1 MNKYILA
8 LLKCKNI
15 GNVKLLKYIQ
25 QNSFNHE
32 KIKNNIQTLVSKED
46 YERINEYL
54 RAAEEEITSNES
66 KGIKLI
72 TILDEKFPKKLY
84 DIKDPV
90 LYLYYIG
97 NINLI
102 NKPSLAII
110 GSREIEA
117 NEKIIAQ
124 NQASYFSNQEICIVS
139 GLAIGT
145 DTFAHKGAIK
155 GNGKTIA
162 ILPSGLDNIVPTSN
176 KELAKEI
183 LNNNGLLV
191 SEYSIGTKP
200 SKYTFVKR
208 DRIQSALSDAILVIK
223 ASETSGT
230 MHAVKA
236 ALESN
241 KYVTQIKGN
250 NNKHILNNFE
260 INKDESRLLE
270 IINNTNSSVIEE
282 PIIEQT
288 SLF

>member
-46 YERINEYL
+46 YERINEFL
-54 RAAEEEITSNES
+54 TAAEEEITSNES

-110 GSREIEA
+110 GSREIED
-117 NEKIIAQ
+117 NEKNISK
-124 NQASYFSNQEICIVS
+124 NLASYFSNQEICIVS

-191 SEYSIGTKP
+191 SEYSIGTNP

-208 DRIQSALSDAILVIK
+208 DRIQSALSNAILVIK

-236 ALESN
+236 AFESN

-260 INKDESRLLE
+260 INKDENRLLE
-270 IINNTNSSVIEE
+270 IINNTNNSVIEE